1 MRFPAHARLARLL
14 VARGLVA
21 AAAFGCATTASADY
35 RSIADNGVV
44 MYDGPSTRATRV
56 AVATRN
62 LPVEIISTDGTWVKV
77 RDPSGDLLWVERKAL
92 SDRRTLLVTVPV
104 LDIRARAE
112 ESAPAVLQVAQG
124 VVLEY
129 GDQAGVTPGWVRV
142 RHRDGATG
150 FARISQVW
158 GY

>member
-1 MRFPAHARLARLL
+1 MRRVVGCV
-14 VARGLVA
+14 VACCAFAVAGGA
-21 AAAFGCATTASADY
+21 AAQY

-62 LPVEIISTDGTWVKV
+62 LPVEVISTDGTWVKV

-92 SDRRTLLVTVPV
+92 SDRRTVLVTVPV
-104 LDIRARAE
+104 LDIRPRPE
-112 ESAPAVLQVAQG
+112 ETAPAVLQVAQG

-129 GDQAGVTPGWVRV
+129 GDQTGVTPGWVRV
-142 RHRDGATG
+142 RHRDGASG
-150 FARISQVW
+150 FVRISQVW
-158 GY
+158 GL

>member
-1 MRFPAHARLARLL
+1 MRRLL
-14 VARGLVA
+14 CCVVASFAFAVAGGA
-21 AAAFGCATTASADY
+21 AAQY

-62 LPVEIISTDGTWVKV
+62 LPVEVISTDGTWVKV

-92 SDRRTLLVTVPV
+92 SDRRTVLVTVPV
-104 LDIRARAE
+104 LDIRPRPE
-112 ESAPAVLQVAQG
+112 DTAPAVLQVAQG

-142 RHRDGATG
+142 RHRDGASG
-150 FARISQVW
+150 FVRISQVW
-158 GY
+158 GL